1 MDTKTPMKEYAP
13 GDVIFDAL
21 TEISDGRLL
30 TQLDE
35 KMSSLV
41 AAVLKTGNKGTLSL
55 SLSVKRKGGE
65 GQIEITPTLK
75 ATIPNKSIPAR
86 ILFADEKGR
95 LHTDDPNQG
104 RLELDAPRRVLPNAF
119 SAAGGA

>member
-1 MDTKTPMKEYAP
+1 MDNKIPMKEYAP

-35 KMSSLV
+35 KVASLV
-41 AAVLKTGNKGTLSL
+41 SAVLKTGNKGTLSL

-65 GQIEITPTLK
+65 GQVEITPSLK
-75 ATIPNKSIPAR
+75 VNIPNKSIPAR
-86 ILFADEKGR
+86 ILFADEKGG
-95 LHTDDPNQG
+95 LHTDDPNQR
-104 RLELDAPRRVLPNAF
+104 RLNLEGPMRVFPR
-119 SAAGGA
+119 AAAVAGA